1 MGAEVESLKGAQEE
15 DNWSRCSLACMG
27 DPRTEGLKD
36 RS

>member
-1 MGAEVESLKGAQEE
+1 MGTEVGSLKKVHEE